1 MDGAV
6 VASRG
11 GGKEGEE
18 RAAFTIEGVEQERHN
33 AGVRCGAAGRLGSFH
48 TVRPHRVRPRLPVHI
63 ASSSFLIGSAFL
75 PTE

>member
-6 VASRG
+6 VGSRG

-33 AGVRCGAAGRLGSFH
+33 AGVRCWRTMLASVGVSAVQTSAQGGASLLVA
-48 TVRPHRVRPRLPVHI
+48 TK
-63 ASSSFLIGSAFL
+63 
-75 PTE
+75 